1 MAEDTNG
8 NGGGVRISM
17 QMMYGE
23 VQRLNTSV
31 RDLKEEVHIQSTTM
45 AAILA
50 DNVRKDSRLEKLETR
65 MNGVLIGVL
74 SAAIVAGGF
83 FAKGGFG

>member
-1 MAEDTNG
+1 MAGETGDG
-8 NGGGVRISM
+8 YVRIST
-17 QMMYGE
+17 QAVYSKLE
-23 VQRLNTSV
+23 SLETTV